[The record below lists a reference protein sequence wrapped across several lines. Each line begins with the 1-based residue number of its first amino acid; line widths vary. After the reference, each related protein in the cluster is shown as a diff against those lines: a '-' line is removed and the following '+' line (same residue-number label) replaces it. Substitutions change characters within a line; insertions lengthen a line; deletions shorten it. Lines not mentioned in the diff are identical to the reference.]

1 VTHKEHEEIKNI
13 LHYKNERDFFRGTI
27 YGAIVWAY
35 AERFYALFQRD
46 LTREEI
52 VEMREVLLNKM
63 REFSFLKYEGV

>member
-1 VTHKEHEEIKNI
+1 MLT
-13 LHYKNERDFFRGTI
+13 GAM
-27 YGAIVWAY
+27 YGAIVWGY
-35 AERFYALFQRD
+35 AERFCALFQRD